1 MIHCLLQNAQVFIK
15 PLPGPTAA
23 FAQDFLER
31 IAAICHP
38 IMKANHLAIMS
49 LEEYEPNPEFV
60 GRNFNAGE
68 VIQLVLRAPRT
79 GHWLGF
85 RSVQMV
91 MMHELAHCKQMN
103 HSGAFWAVR
112 NQFADE
118 LRKLWAQNYTGDG
131 FWGRGQTLLSGQ
143 YEPVSGMSPETVPKS
158 LCGGTFRSWGG
169 RKRKRKAKADGTT
182 VKKEQLTYAER
193 QQRRIAKKFGTSGV
207 KLGDDTETRVKLE
220 DGKKPKG
227 KPRVAGSAR
236 GRELRAAAALA
247 RFGNQKQE
255 EKDVKSEQPDE
266 MDSET
271 ESEDEEFTAESQG
284 AHRYDLNM
292 LNLPDYHGKGMVKV
306 CEDEDKADIRVK
318 QEMEELQDLNNL
330 ELHPPEA
337 ASPSSSPS
345 KDFSNN
351 SRLIKLEGKIPLPI
365 PAAQPSD
372 NSRLVR
378 VKEKSPSSPRSLS
391 LRAAAK
397 PPTTTFT
404 TSNLSQPPSPTQA
417 THSSPLITCPVCSL
431 RNPPSSTICSA
442 CNHVLDQISH
452 PNHWRCLSAACHD
465 SAYVNAGDYGLC
477 GICGARR
484 AEDG

>member
-1 MIHCLLQNAQVFIK
+1 
-15 PLPGPTAA
+15 
-23 FAQDFLER
+23 
-31 IAAICHP
+31 
-38 IMKANHLAIMS
+38 MKANHLAIMS

-131 FWGRGQTLLSGQ
+131 FWGRGKTLLSGQ
-143 YEPVSGMSPETVPKS
+143 YEPVSGLSPEAVPRS

-169 RKRKRKAKADGTT
+169 RKRKRKAKAYGTT
-182 VKKEQLTYAER
+182 VKREQLTYAER

-207 KLGDDTETRVKLE
+207 KLGGDTETRVKLE

-271 ESEDEEFTAESQG
+271 ESEDEDFTAEAQG
-284 AHRYDLNM
+284 AHLYDLNS

-318 QEMEELQDLNNL
+318 QEMDELQDLNNL
-330 ELHPPEA
+330 DLHSPEA
-337 ASPSSSPS
+337 ASPSPSSS
-345 KDFSNN
+345 NDLSNN
-351 SRLIKLEGKIPLPI
+351 SRVIKLEENLLPPI
-365 PAAQPSD
+365 PAAQLSD
-372 NSRLVR
+372 NRRLI
-378 VKEKSPSSPRSLS
+378 KAKAKPPSPPSSLS
-391 LRAAAK
+391 PRAAAE
-397 PPTTTFT
+397 PPTTIIT
-404 TSNLSQPPSPTQA
+404 TSNPPLSSPLNQVTL
-417 THSSPLITCPVCSL
+417 SSPLITCPICSL
-431 RNPPSSTICSA
+431 ANPPSSTICLA

-452 PNHWRCLSAACHD
+452 PNNWRCISAACHD

-484 AEDG
+484 AEDE

>member
-1 MIHCLLQNAQVFIK
+1 
-15 PLPGPTAA
+15 
-23 FAQDFLER
+23 
-31 IAAICHP
+31 
-38 IMKANHLAIMS
+38 MS

-103 HSGAFWAVR
+103 HSGAFWTVR

-131 FWGRGQTLLSGQ
+131 FWGRGKTLLSGQ
-143 YEPVSGMSPETVPKS
+143 YEPVSGLSAETVPRS

-182 VKKEQLTYAER
+182 VKREQLTYAER
-193 QQRRIAKKFGTSGV
+193 QQRRIAKKFGTNGV

-247 RFGNQKQE
+247 RFSNQKE
-255 EKDVKSEQPDE
+255 ELEDVKLEQPDE

-271 ESEDEEFTAESQG
+271 ESEEYDFATESRG
-284 AHRYDLNM
+284 AHRYDLNG
-292 LNLPDYHGKGMVKV
+292 LNLPDYHGTGMVKV

-318 QEMEELQDLNNL
+318 QEMEELQDLNNVD
-330 ELHPPEA
+330 LHPPA
-337 ASPSSSPS
+337 ATSPASSPS
-345 KDFSNN
+345 YDLSNN
-351 SRLIKLEGKIPLPI
+351 SRQIKLEENLLP
-365 PAAQPSD
+365 PTSAAQISDSNSEFIKLEEKPTLPST
-372 NSRLVR
+372 SL
-378 VKEKSPSSPRSLS
+378 SPR
-391 LRAAAK
+391 AAEESS
-397 PPTTTFT
+397 TTTT
-404 TSNLSQPPSPTQA
+404 TSNLPRPPPSSKA
-417 THSSPLITCPVCSL
+417 TLSSPLITCPICSL
-431 RNPPSSTICSA
+431 ANPPPSTICLA
-442 CNHVLDQISH
+442 CSHVLDEDSH
-452 PNHWRCLSAACHD
+452 PNHWRCASAVCRD
-465 SAYVNAGDYGLC
+465 SAYINAGDYGLC
-477 GICGARR
+477 GICGSRR
-484 AEDG
+484 VEDGWAFAIQGGGGHIPPWFTYHVAAADGGLMVLL

>member
-1 MIHCLLQNAQVFIK
+1 
-15 PLPGPTAA
+15 
-23 FAQDFLER
+23 
-31 IAAICHP
+31 
-38 IMKANHLAIMS
+38 MKANHLAIMS

-103 HSGAFWAVR
+103 HSGAFWTVR

-131 FWGRGQTLLSGQ
+131 FWGRGKTLLSGQ
-143 YEPVSGMSPETVPKS
+143 YEPVSGLSAETVPLS

-169 RKRKRKAKADGTT
+169 RKRKRKAKADGTN
-182 VKKEQLTYAER
+182 VKREQLTYAER

-227 KPRVAGSAR
+227 RPRVAGSAR

-247 RFGNQKQE
+247 RFSNQKE
-255 EKDVKSEQPDE
+255 EDIKPEQPGQT
-266 MDSET
+266 DSET
-271 ESEDEEFTAESQG
+271 ESEEEDFTAENQG
-284 AHRYDLNM
+284 V
-292 LNLPDYHGKGMVKV
+292 LNLPDHHGKGLIKV

-318 QEMEELQDLNNL
+318 QEMEELQDLNNVD
-330 ELHPPEA
+330 LHLPGANSPPP
-337 ASPSSSPS
+337 SPSTSHDLSS
-345 KDFSNN
+345 N
-351 SRLIKLEGKIPLPI
+351 SRLIKLEENLLPPT

-372 NSRLVR
+372 NKSKRIKVE
-378 VKEKSPSSPRSLS
+378 EKPPLLPLSSLPRAAAEPPTTNITSNPPRSPSS
-391 LRAAAK
+391 
-397 PPTTTFT
+397 
-404 TSNLSQPPSPTQA
+404 NHA
-417 THSSPLITCPVCSL
+417 TRSSPLIACPICSL
-431 RNPPSSTICSA
+431 TNPPSSTICLA

-452 PNHWRCLSAACHD
+452 PNHWHCGSEACHD

-484 AEDG
+484 AEDR